1 MRRQPAETRLLAP
14 FPRRAAAPLAAPL
27 SALAAL
33 LAAALMLLPL
43 SCGGAAQPLLPGEL
57 LILDKDAGTPIAGE
71 GDARRGALFRVSK
84 QQDGSFA
91 APVLYATDDR
101 WIEPVD
107 VLLLPD
113 GDALVLEQQWSNEA
127 APALGAIFL
136 VSPPSSDAPG
146 ALGAVRLLLTDAR
159 MRQPVS
165 MTRGPDGTLWVSD
178 RQADPLNL
186 GRDTGCVFAFPP
198 DEDGELPTGPAT
210 LAAAGAELLT
220 PGALLKCSD
229 GRLLLMD
236 ADANPRGL
244 KTADDRPATPGVLF
258 EVTPQGLKDLLE
270 PEETVS
276 PIALIER
283 APGEIYVV
291 DANAG
296 TEPGM
301 IGDGVIF
308 QLVEDEGRAWLT
320 HKLDGALIGRAHT
333 LVDPVGGDTLA
344 DGRLIVADANADP
357 LGLGEKDAGFGVYG
371 KGKGAILAMGLG
383 DRPTVTTLV
392 ADPAFVTPVAV
403 RRVR

>member
-1 MRRQPAETRLLAP
+1 MRRDPAESCLLAHP
-14 FPRRAAAPLAAPL
+14 HRRAAAAPLVALRVVLGLILATTLALPLA
-27 SALAAL
+27 
-33 LAAALMLLPL
+33 
-43 SCGGAAQPLLPGEL
+43 CGGSANPLRPGEL
-57 LILDKDAGTPIAGE
+57 LILDMDAGTPIAGE
-71 GDARRGALFRVSK
+71 GAARRGALFRVSRTP
-84 QQDGSFA
+84 DGGFA
-91 APVLYATDDR
+91 APQVYATDDR

-113 GDALVLEQQWSNEA
+113 GDALVLEQQWSKEP
-127 APALGAIFL
+127 APALGAIFV
-136 VSPPSSDAPG
+136 VSPPSSDGPG
-146 ALGAVRLLLTDAR
+146 ALGSVRLLLTDAR

-210 LAAAGAELLT
+210 LAAAGPELLT

-244 KTADDRPATPGVLF
+244 KTADGRPATPGVLF
-258 EVTPQGLKDLLE
+258 EVTAKGLEELLE

-283 APGEIYVV
+283 APGEIYLV

-301 IGDGVIF
+301 IGDGAIF

-320 HKLDGALIGRAHT
+320 RKLDGALIGRAHT
-333 LVDPVGGDTLA
+333 LVDPVGGDTLD

-383 DRPTVTTLV
+383 EKPTVTTLV
-392 ADPAFVTPVAV
+392 ADPAFVTPIAV